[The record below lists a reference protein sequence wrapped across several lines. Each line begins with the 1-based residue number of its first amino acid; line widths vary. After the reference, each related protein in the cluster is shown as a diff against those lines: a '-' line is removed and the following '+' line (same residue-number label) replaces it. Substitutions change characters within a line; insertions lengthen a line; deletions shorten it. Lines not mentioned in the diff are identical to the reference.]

1 MKGQS
6 KLIHGLIVFACS
18 GLLVLPVSVKAFV
31 VQYNDLADFSLGT
44 IVTNNFE
51 SGVRDFAEFGFDSTS
66 AIVSSAG
73 STSGV
78 TSSGT
83 HVLVEDRSSAP
94 LNVQLTVDAQE
105 VGFYFGND
113 DPGFGGFNALLNI
126 YDATDNLLG
135 GVSLNTNNNDY
146 ADQFLGLYSDDPF
159 RRVEILYTNEVA
171 SLAIDDF
178 SIGRKGINVAE
189 PGSILLIGIGLI
201 GLISVARIRQAE
213 TGCKLKA

>member
-1 MKGQS
+1 MKDRS
-6 KLIHGLIVFACS
+6 KLIHGLVVIACS
-18 GLLVLPVSVKAFV
+18 GLLLLPVSVKALII
-31 VQYNDLADFSLGT
+31 QYNDLADFSLGT
-44 IVTNNFE
+44 VVTNDFE
-51 SGVRDFAEFGFDSTS
+51 SDVRDLPEFSFDSTS
-66 AIVSSAG
+66 QIILSSS

-83 HVLVEDRSSAP
+83 HVLMESRDDAP
-94 LNVQLTVDAQE
+94 LNVFLNLDAQE

-146 ADQFLGLYSDDPF
+146 ADQFLGLYSDTPF
-159 RRVEILYTNEVA
+159 RRVEVLYTNASA

-178 SIGRKGINVAE
+178 SIGTASVPE
-189 PGSILLIGIGLI
+189 PSSILLMGIGLA
-201 GLISVARIRQAE
+201 GLGLARRRKRA
-213 TGCKLKA
+213 

>member
-1 MKGQS
+1 MKDRS
-6 KLIHGLIVFACS
+6 KLIHGLVVIACS
-18 GLLVLPVSVKAFV
+18 GLLLLPVSVKALII
-31 VQYNDLADFSLGT
+31 QYNDLADFSLGT
-44 IVTNNFE
+44 VVTNDFE
-51 SGVRDFAEFGFDSTS
+51 SDVRDLPEFSFDSTS
-66 AIVSSAG
+66 QIILSSS

-83 HVLVEDRSSAP
+83 HVLMESRDDAP
-94 LNVQLTVDAQE
+94 LNVFLNLDAQE

-146 ADQFLGLYSDDPF
+146 ADQFLGLYSDTPF
-159 RRVEILYTNEVA
+159 RRVEVLYTNASA

-178 SIGRKGINVAE
+178 SIGTASVPE
-189 PGSILLIGIGLI
+189 PSSILLMGIGLAGI
-201 GLISVARIRQAE
+201 ALARRRKRA
-213 TGCKLKA
+213 